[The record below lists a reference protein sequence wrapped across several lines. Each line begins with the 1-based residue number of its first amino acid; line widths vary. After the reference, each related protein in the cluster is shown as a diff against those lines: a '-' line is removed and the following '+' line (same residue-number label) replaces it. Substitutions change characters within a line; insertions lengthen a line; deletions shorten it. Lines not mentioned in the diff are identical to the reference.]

1 MINNVKQLLSMDGLT
16 LVGYRVTW
24 DNSLIADVPIDE
36 ANKDYSSII
45 EWLAEGNTP
54 EPAE

>member
-1 MINNVKQLLSMDGLT
+1 MINNVKQILSMDGLT